1 VLGFCDGIFDK
12 RGLCGFSLSEESKQ
26 TKQTFFFLVMK
37 VKLFSF
43 CVTEKAMSHLTS
55 ETFLLGLKSD
65 ELVRGVILSGSL
77 YDLFRKR
84 CDL

>member
-1 VLGFCDGIFDK
+1 
-12 RGLCGFSLSEESKQ
+12 
-26 TKQTFFFLVMK
+26 
-37 VKLFSF
+37 
-43 CVTEKAMSHLTS
+43 MSHLTS